1 MKKTLCFVMLC
12 AVVLAVPLEALAK
25 TEVKDVLSDVLVTL
39 IEEAI
44 KNSGTLNRKAPEGT
58 PTGKPAPEAKT
69 ASVTKLSE
77 AQYNEF
83 VEICRSG
90 SVEDF
95 KAKLEGEN
103 ISPNATYEKAMGYD
117 FLLNIAAENSPNA
130 KIVRFLI
137 KDMGIDVNQYQ
148 QDDMPW
154 PALCS
159 AVCRQDPQLD
169 VVRTLIKAG
178 AEVNAVGGDDG
189 SSVLMFAAKSGAPE
203 VIKLLI
209 VSGAEVNRQ
218 AGDYN
223 FTALIAAAAGATN
236 PENIVALLEA
246 GADAKIK
253 DRWGKR
259 AIDYARENASLKG
272 TKALKMLKEASGEE
286 KAPAQKTTPA
296 KKTTPKKTSG
306 KKSTKK
312 SK

>member
-1 MKKTLCFVMLC
+1 MKRSLCVVTLC
-12 AVVLAVPLEALAK
+12 AAALAVPFEALAK
-25 TEVKDVLSDVLVTL
+25 ADLKDVLTDVGVTIL
-39 IEEAI
+39 KEAI
-44 KNSGTLNRKAPEGT
+44 KNSGTAGKKTPEETSAPKE
-58 PTGKPAPEAKT
+58 KPEP
-69 ASVTKLSE
+69 VTKLSE

-83 VEICRSG
+83 VEICRAG

-95 KAKLEGEN
+95 KAKLEDEN
-103 ISPNATYEKAMGYD
+103 ISPNATYEKGMGYD
-117 FLLNIAAENSPNA
+117 FLLNIAAGNSSNA

-148 QDDMPW
+148 QDDVPW
-154 PALCS
+154 PALFS
-159 AVCRQDPQLD
+159 AVCRQDSQLD
-169 VVRTLIKAG
+169 IVRALIKAG

-189 SSVLMFAAKSGAPE
+189 SSVLMFAAKSGVPE

-223 FTALIAAAAGATN
+223 FTALIAAAAGSTN
-236 PENIVALLEA
+236 PENIIALLEA

-259 AIDYARENASLKG
+259 AIDYARENSSLKG
-272 TKALKMLKEASGEE
+272 TKALKMLEEASGQK
-286 KAPAQKTTPA
+286 KAPAR
-296 KKTTPKKTSG
+296 KTTPKKTSG

>member
-1 MKKTLCFVMLC
+1 MKKSLCVVALC
-12 AVVLAVPLEALAK
+12 AVALAVPFEALAK
-25 TEVKDVLSDVLVTL
+25 TDMKDVLTDVGVT
-39 IEEAI
+39 IIKESI
-44 KNSGTLNRKAPEGT
+44 KNSGTSGKKTPEET
-58 PTGKPAPEAKT
+58 PAPREKSEPA
-69 ASVTKLSE
+69 TKLSE
-77 AQYNEF
+77 SQYNEF
-83 VEICRSG
+83 VEICRAG
-90 SVEDF
+90 DLEDF
-95 KAKLEGEN
+95 KAKLEEGN

-148 QDDMPW
+148 QDDVPW
-154 PALCS
+154 PALFS

-209 VSGAEVNRQ
+209 VSGAEVDRQ

-223 FTALIAAAAGATN
+223 FTALIAAAAGSTN

-272 TKALKMLKEASGEE
+272 TKALKMLEEASGEK
-286 KAPAQKTTPA
+286 KAPV
-296 KKTTPKKTSG
+296 KKTAPKKTSG
-306 KKSTKK
+306 KESTKK
-312 SK
+312 KAK